1 MKDVLLFVLLI
12 ITSIILI
19 KLFLKITSL
28 ILKIFLWVCIFFAAV
43 YILNYY
49 FLPKLGYQPLPIKE
63 WISKITK
70 EKIKLSVENSVEKQ
84 LKKIQKET
92 KEFVSTKK
100 VYIKDTLQK
109 VITSYYNK

>member
-1 MKDVLLFVLLI
+1 MKDILIFVLLI

-19 KLFLKITSL
+19 KLFLKITSVIFKIL
-28 ILKIFLWVCIFFAAV
+28 IWICIFSAIV

-49 FLPKLGYQPLPIKE
+49 FLPKIGYQSLPIKE

-70 EKIKLSVENSVEKQ
+70 EKIRPSVEKSVEKQ